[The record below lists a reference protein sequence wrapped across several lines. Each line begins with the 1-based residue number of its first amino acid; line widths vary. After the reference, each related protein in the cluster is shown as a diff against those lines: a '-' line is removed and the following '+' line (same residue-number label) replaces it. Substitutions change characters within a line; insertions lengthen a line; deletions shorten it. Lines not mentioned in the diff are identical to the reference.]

1 MTTTLEPQI
10 LQADADSFIRLGGI
24 PCCIALGAADIG
36 VARVDGRQ
44 VYITWGRNM
53 PRTDQADFMQR
64 TSFELI
70 HLGASDGEAEI
81 VLPNEMVAPLLPLL
95 NR

>member
-1 MTTTLEPQI
+1 MTKPPIKI
-10 LQADADSFIRLGGI
+10 LQADANSFVRLGSI
-24 PCCIALGAADIG
+24 PCCIALGATDIG

-53 PRTDQADFMQR
+53 PRAEQAGFMRR

-70 HLGASDGEAEI
+70 HLIASDGEAEI